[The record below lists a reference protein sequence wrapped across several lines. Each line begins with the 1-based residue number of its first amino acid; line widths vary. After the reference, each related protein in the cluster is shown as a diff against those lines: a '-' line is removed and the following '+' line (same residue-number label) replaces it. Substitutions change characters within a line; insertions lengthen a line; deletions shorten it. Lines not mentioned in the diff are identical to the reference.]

1 LVGKANRFS
10 EMKKYIELI
19 FYVSFGAGMA
29 FGTSSFTM
37 MSGLFEITTTIW
49 VVTAICLSGFLCILI
64 SSSVAE
70 LASMY
75 PSSPGIRTYLKVAFD
90 NRVSL
95 LLVYLYLIFMVL
107 VAGVESY
114 MFALVAKAIFPNVS
128 AVLVVLGLLAFTI
141 TVNMLG
147 LELPRGLQ
155 IITTFV
161 LILGIL
167 VLGVFGVIHSPG
179 GTARLMQESGD
190 NLQQLKLLPAAIIM
204 AVFLFTGFEW
214 VTLLGFSPKS
224 YERRIPISMPL
235 AILTNMFAYT
245 IFVVGMSFQI
255 PRSEIIKTTVPQV
268 PYFVHMLGSSG
279 VYFAWAFSL
288 LAVFS
293 TFNAGIMGGSRLIYV
308 LTREGNLP
316 KWCAKMSLRTGAPI
330 GGIIVLGSLATISSL
345 LVLTYHVEILAAVIG
360 STIVSFVYAAFM
372 WAVIRLRKSNPD
384 ARRSFR
390 TPVPA
395 WLQWMIIVIMPLM
408 GILTLFSQVGSM
420 YIPAGGL
427 LIFTVLATIL
437 ARWSWKR
444 TANQALSRQARENV

>member
-1 LVGKANRFS
+1 
-10 EMKKYIELI
+10 MKKFVELM

-37 MSGLFEITTTIW
+37 MSGLFEITTVLW
-49 VVTAICLSGFLCILI
+49 VVIAIILSGGICILI
-64 SSSVAE
+64 SNSVAE

-114 MFALVAKAIFPNVS
+114 MFALVAKAIFPNAS
-128 AVLVVLGLLAFTI
+128 AMLIVLGLLAFTI

-147 LELPRGLQ
+147 FELPRGLQ
-155 IITTFV
+155 IITTFL

-167 VLGVFGVIHSPG
+167 VLGIFGMIHASNG
-179 GTARLMQESGD
+179 LNTLAQSARD
-190 NLQQLKLLPAAIIM
+190 NLHQLKILPAAIIM
-204 AVFLFTGFEW
+204 AVYLFTGFEW

-224 YERRIPISMPL
+224 YERRIPLSMPL

-255 PRSEIIKTTVPQV
+255 PRAEIIATPVPQV
-268 PYFVHMLGSSG
+268 PYFISMLGSSG
-279 VYFAWAFSL
+279 VYFAWTFSL

-316 KWCAKMSLRTGAPI
+316 KWCAKMSLRSGAPI
-330 GGIIVLGSLATISSL
+330 GGIMVLGTLATVSSV
-345 LVLTYHVEILAAVIG
+345 LVVRYELELLAAVIG
-360 STIVSFVYAAFM
+360 SAIVSIVYAAFM
-372 WAVIRLRKSNPD
+372 WAVIRLRKTQPN
-384 ARRSFR
+384 AKRSFR
-390 TPVPA
+390 TPVA
-395 WLQWMIIVIMPLM
+395 VWLQWVIIVLMPLM
-408 GILTLFSQVGSM
+408 GIATLFSQVGM
-420 YIPAGGL
+420 QYQPIIGMV
-427 LIFTVLATIL
+427 IFTVVATIM
-437 ARWSWKR
+437 ARWSLVR
-444 TANQALSRQARENV
+444 TANQQLRRQN

>member
-1 LVGKANRFS
+1 
-10 EMKKYIELI
+10 MKKYIELM

-37 MSGLFEITTTIW
+37 MSGLFEITTTVW
-49 VVTAICLSGFLCILI
+49 VVIAICLSGLLCILI

-107 VAGVESY
+107 VAGVESF
-114 MFALVAKAIFPNVS
+114 MFALVVKAIFPNVS
-128 AVLVVLGLLAFTI
+128 AIAVVLGLLAFTI

-167 VLGVFGVIHSPG
+167 ILGVIGVVHSPAG
-179 GTARLMQESGD
+179 SVRLIQESGD
-190 NLQQLKLLPAAIIM
+190 SLQQLKLLPAAIIM

-224 YERRIPISMPL
+224 YERRIPLSMPL

-245 IFVVGMSFQI
+245 IFVVGMSYQL
-255 PRSEIIKTTVPQV
+255 PRADIIKTTVPQV
-268 PYFVHMLGSSG
+268 PYFLHMMGHYG
-279 VYFAWAFSL
+279 TYVAGGFSL

-330 GGIIVLGSLATISSL
+330 GGIIVLGSLATVSSI
-345 LVLTYHVEILAAVIG
+345 LVVTYHIEILAAVIG
-360 STIVSFVYAAFM
+360 ATIVSFVYAAFM
-372 WAVIRLRKSNPD
+372 WAVIRLRKSQPNTK
-384 ARRSFR
+384 RSFR
-390 TPVPA
+390 TPVA
-395 WLQWMIIVIMPLM
+395 SWLQWSIIVIMPLM

-420 YIPAGGL
+420 FLPVGGL

-437 ARWSWKR
+437 ARWSWTR
-444 TANQALSRQARENV
+444 TANQELARQAARENV

>member
-1 LVGKANRFS
+1 
-10 EMKKYIELI
+10 MKKHIELM

-49 VVTAICLSGFLCILI
+49 VVMAICLSGFLCILI

-114 MFALVAKAIFPNVS
+114 MFALVAKAIFPNAS
-128 AVLVVLGLLAFTI
+128 
-141 TVNMLG
+141 
-147 LELPRGLQ
+147 
-155 IITTFV
+155 
-161 LILGIL
+161 
-167 VLGVFGVIHSPG
+167 
-179 GTARLMQESGD
+179 
-190 NLQQLKLLPAAIIM
+190 
-204 AVFLFTGFEW
+204 
-214 VTLLGFSPKS
+214 
-224 YERRIPISMPL
+224 

-245 IFVVGMSFQI
+245 IFVIGMSFQI
-255 PRSEIIKTTVPQV
+255 PRADIIKTTVPQV

-330 GGIIVLGSLATISSL
+330 GGIIVLGSLATVSSI

-372 WAVIRLRKSNPD
+372 SAVIRLRKSNPD
-384 ARRSFR
+384 AKRSFR

-395 WLQWMIIVIMPLM
+395 WLQWLIIVIMPLM

-420 YIPAGGL
+420 FLPVGGL

-444 TANQALSRQARENV
+444 TANQALRRQARENV

>member
-1 LVGKANRFS
+1 MR
-10 EMKKYIELI
+10 KYLELA
-19 FYVSFGAGMA
+19 FYISFGAGMA

-37 MSGLFEITTTIW
+37 MSGLFEITTALW
-49 VVTAICLSGFLCILI
+49 VVIAICLSGLICVLI
-64 SSSVAE
+64 SGSVAE

-90 NRVSL
+90 NRISL

-114 MFALVAKAIFPNVS
+114 MFALVARGIFPHIS
-128 AVLVVLGLLAFTI
+128 ALSLVLGLLAFTI
-141 TVNMLG
+141 TVNLLG
-147 LELPRGLQ
+147 WELPRGLQ

-161 LILGIL
+161 LIVGIL
-167 VLGVFGVIHSPG
+167 ILGFYGMLHAPTHTYRNVI
-179 GTARLMQESGD
+179 AAGD
-190 NLQQLKLLPAAIIM
+190 VLQQLKLLPVAIIM

-224 YERRIPISMPL
+224 YELKIPISMPL
-235 AILTNMFAYT
+235 AIITNVLAYT
-245 IFVVGMSFQI
+245 FFVVGLSFQL
-255 PRSEIIKTTVPQV
+255 PREKIAASPIPQV
-268 PYFVHMLGSSG
+268 QYFVELFGPSG
-279 VYFAWAFSL
+279 RFIAWAFSL

-330 GGIIVLGSLATISSL
+330 GGIIVLGCLATISSV
-345 LVLTYHVEILAAVIG
+345 LVVQYKLELLAAVIG

-372 WAVIRLRKSNPD
+372 LSVIRLRKTRPT

-390 TPVPA
+390 TPVA
-395 WLQWMIIVIMPLM
+395 LWLQWLIIVLMPLM
-408 GILTLFSQVGSM
+408 GILTLFSQVSM
-420 YIPAGGL
+420 QYQPVVGMIIL
-427 LIFTVLATIL
+427 VIISIVLAH
-437 ARWSWKR
+437 WSMLR
-444 TANQALSRQARENV
+444 TANQELRKHP